1 MTGARTALVLIDPQQ
16 WIVDMPWR
24 PVGGDVVVAACARLR
39 AHFADTGS
47 STVVL
52 VRYVRAD
59 GADGGA
65 DAAPDRLV
73 PDCAPRAGDHL
84 VTKHGL
90 DAFED
95 TELHGILRRE
105 GVTEVVVAG
114 LSTAH
119 GVAST
124 AETALRLGYGVAVVG
139 DATAS
144 VDDAQHREAL
154 DRLTALG
161 ARTVRVAEL
170 LTARPADRPGG
181 ARTPQDPSACPARPG
196 CSTESGPGS
205 RSL

>member
-1 MTGARTALVLIDPQQ
+1 MTRARTALILIDLQR

-24 PVGGDVVVAACARLR
+24 PVSGDTVVDACATLR
-39 AHFADTGS
+39 EHFATEDS
-47 STVVL
+47 SSVVL

-59 GADGGA
+59 GADGGVA
-65 DAAPDRLV
+65 AAPNHLV
-73 PDCAPRAGDHL
+73 PGFAPRAGEHV

-95 TELHGILRRE
+95 TDLHDHLRQA
-105 GVTEVVVAG
+105 GVTKIVLAG

-124 AETALRLGYGVAVVG
+124 AVTALRLGYEVVVVS

-144 VDDAQHREAL
+144 ESDAQHREAL

-161 ARTVRVAEL
+161 ARSGLVGDLV
-170 LTARPADRPGG
+170 TAA
-181 ARTPQDPSACPARPG
+181 AT
-196 CSTESGPGS
+196 GS
-205 RSL
+205 